1 MWSIIKKIRRPVPAE
16 PSEKPA
22 DSRAAVRL
30 WLEREEASLL
40 TAIDS
45 LACLMK
51 DPVLGGPGFLTVQLP
66 QSAGEAVTVTCQY
79 PNISEVL
86 CRAACRGADHRSVAT
101 VTPSSPSPYTPGRYS
116 SAAPPAGAG
125 QRSCWRQGFRRTC
138 WTGACGG
145 RRRAG
150 PLSFLPWTPLW
161 SAGSWPRG
169 WPSSIAGTR
178 SFGAWRRNCPA
189 AARASLSAPWQGIF
203 C

>member
-45 LACLMK
+45 LARLMK

-86 CRAACRGADHRSVAT
+86 CRAACRGGAEELLAAGVPADLL
-101 VTPSSPSPYTPGRYS
+101 GR
-116 SAAPPAGAG
+116 G
-125 QRSCWRQGFRRTC
+125 
-138 WTGACGG
+138 
-145 RRRAG
+145 
-150 PLSFLPWTPLW
+150 LSFLPWTPPG

>member
-45 LACLMK
+45 LARLMK

-86 CRAACRGADHRSVAT
+86 CRAACRGGAEELLAAGVPADLLDRGLRWETESGT
-101 VTPSSPSPYTPGRYS
+101 VVLLTLD
-116 SAAPPAGAG
+116 AAVVSGE
-125 QRSCWRQGFRRTC
+125 
-138 WTGACGG
+138 
-145 RRRAG
+145 
-150 PLSFLPWTPLW
+150 L
-161 SAGSWPRG
+161 
-169 WPSSIAGTR
+169 
-178 SFGAWRRNCPA
+178 
-189 AARASLSAPWQGIF
+189 AARLAQLHSRNEVLRSLAEELSRRCKGFSVRPLGGYLLLTPEGSS
-203 C
+203 